1 MKRSDISKVI
11 GSSILAVGLAITP
24 LIMPASAQSNSSGD
38 ANTTSRTD
46 NTSTQGAD
54 TRDNNDFNWGWLGLL
69 GLAGLAGLAKKG
81 NRSEPTAYRDPNAV
95 R

>member
-24 LIMPASAQSNSSGD
+24 LIMPASAQSSTSGD
-38 ANTTSRTD
+38 TNTTSRTD
-46 NTSTQGAD
+46 NTSTQGVD
-54 TRDNNDFNWGWLGLL
+54 NRDNHNFNWGWLGLL
-69 GLAGLAGLAKKG
+69 GLAGLGGLAKGK
-81 NRSEPTAYRDPNAV
+81 RSEPTAYRDPNAD

>member
-24 LIMPASAQSNSSGD
+24 LIMPASAQSSTSGD
-38 ANTTSRTD
+38 TNTTSRTD
-46 NTSTQGAD
+46 NTSTQGVD
-54 TRDNNDFNWGWLGLL
+54 NRDNHNFNWGWLGLL
-69 GLAGLAGLAKKG
+69 GLAGLGGLAKGK
-81 NRSEPTAYRDPNAV
+81 RSEPTDYRDPNAS